1 MKGVSL
7 ISAIV
12 FLAITISAIGLIYTT
27 GMPIIEKMQE
37 AAAVEGM
44 KNSFVELDK
53 LVQRVASEGN
63 GSRRIVDMEI
73 EVGRIAVDATQDSVV
88 WGLETENPIVSARSA
103 QNLGNLV
110 FGSNLGTSLS
120 EDSYKGNDAYVLE
133 NEHLIVYVGRI
144 GSVEGTVAY
153 STEDLVMG
161 IYLKDSA
168 EWAPLERVSI
178 SLDGE
183 ESSMAGSG
191 YTIPRMLG
199 PNQPYGELKAFMNS
213 SYVDY
218 VITITLE
225 TGADFIMIE
234 GELQ

>member
-1 MKGVSL
+1 MKAVAL
-7 ISAIV
+7 VSAIV

-27 GMPIIEKMQE
+27 GMPIIERMQE

-53 LVQRVASEGN
+53 IIQRVASEGN

-73 EVGRIAVDATQDSVV
+73 DVGRMAVDSSQDSVL
-88 WGLETENPIVSARSA
+88 WGLETENNIVSARSA
-103 QNLGNLV
+103 QNMGNLV
-110 FGSNLGTSLS
+110 FGSNLETSVT
-120 EDSYKGNDAYVLE
+120 EASYGGNDAYRIE
-133 NEHLIVYVGRI
+133 NEHLIMYVGDI
-144 GSVEGTVAY
+144 GSPEGPVAY

-161 IYLKDSA
+161 IFLKDSS
-168 EWAPLERVSI
+168 EWAPLDYVSI

-183 ESSMAGSG
+183 VSSMTGSG
-191 YTIPRMLG
+191 YTIPRLLG
-199 PNQPYGELKAFMNS
+199 PNQPYGEIKAFMNS
-213 SYVDY
+213 SYADY

-225 TGADFIMIE
+225 SGADFITIE

>member
-1 MKGVSL
+1 MKAVSL
-7 ISAIV
+7 VSAIV

-27 GMPIIEKMQE
+27 GMPIIERMQE

-53 LVQRVASEGN
+53 LIQRVASEGN

-73 EVGRIAVDATQDSVV
+73 DIGRIAVDPTQDTVL

-110 FGSNLGTSLS
+110 FGSNLETSLT
-120 EDSYKGNDAYVLE
+120 EATYKGNAAYALE
-133 NEHLIVYVGRI
+133 NEHLIVYVGEI
-144 GSVEGTVAY
+144 GSAEGPVAY

-161 IYLKDSA
+161 IFLKDSS
-168 EWAPLERVSI
+168 EWAPLESVSI

-183 ESSMAGSG
+183 VSSMTGNG

-199 PNQPYGELKAFMNS
+199 PNQPYGEVKAYMNS
-213 SYVDY
+213 SYADY

-225 TGADFIMIE
+225 SGADFITIE

>member
-1 MKGVSL
+1 MKAVSL

-27 GMPIIEKMQE
+27 GMPIIERMQE

-53 LVQRVASEGN
+53 LIQRVASEGN

-73 EVGRIAVDATQDSVV
+73 DVGRIAVDASGDSVV
-88 WGLETENPIVSARSA
+88 WGLETENPIMSARSS

-110 FGSNLGTSLS
+110 FGSNLETSVTES
-120 EDSYKGNDAYVLE
+120 SYGGSDAYTIE
-133 NEHLIVYVGRI
+133 NEHLILYVGKL
-144 GSVEGTVAY
+144 GSQDSPVAY

-161 IYLKDSA
+161 IYLKDSL
-168 EWAPLERVSI
+168 EWAPLDYVSI

-183 ESSMAGSG
+183 VSSMTGTGNTS
-191 YTIPRMLG
+191 PRLLG
-199 PNQPYGELKAFMNS
+199 PNQPYGEVKAYMNS
-213 SYVDY
+213 SYADY
-218 VITITLE
+218 LITITLE
-225 TGADFIMIE
+225 TGADFITIE

>member
-1 MKGVSL
+1 MKAVAL
-7 ISAIV
+7 VSAIV

-27 GMPIIEKMQE
+27 GMPIIDRMQE

-53 LVQRVASEGN
+53 IIQRVASEGN

-73 EVGRIAVDATQDSVV
+73 DVGRIAVDASGDSVL
-88 WGLETENPIVSARSA
+88 WGLETENNIVSARSA

-110 FGSNLGTSLS
+110 FGSNLGTSVTES
-120 EDSYKGNDAYVLE
+120 SYKGNAAYRIE
-133 NEHLIVYVGRI
+133 NEHLIVYVRDI
-144 GSVEGTVAY
+144 GSPEGPVAY

-161 IYLKDSA
+161 IYLKPSD

-178 SLDGE
+178 SLDGD
-183 ESSMAGSG
+183 ESSTAGSG
-191 YTIPRMLG
+191 YTIPRLLG
-199 PNQPYGELKAFMNS
+199 PNQPYGEVKAFMNS
-213 SYVDY
+213 SYADY

-225 TGADFIMIE
+225 SGADFITIE